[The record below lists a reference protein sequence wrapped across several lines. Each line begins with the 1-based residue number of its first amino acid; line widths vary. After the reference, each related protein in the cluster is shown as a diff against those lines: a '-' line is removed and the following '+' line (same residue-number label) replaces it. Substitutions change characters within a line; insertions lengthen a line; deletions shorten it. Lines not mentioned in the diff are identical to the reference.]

1 MKLPLMKV
9 QFFVSS
15 EIVAFLLKCFTFIF
29 LEFETYLKTKIE
41 KLSQIETKPLEGK
54 SLDHH
59 EQFSTKSMDESRASL
74 YFTPTDGH
82 LSPQPMQDSPIHI
95 NYINENMIGC
105 ENANNKSSWRFRN
118 PLHNARNNFFFPI
131 HLGTNFLTENTTD
144 IHGSFI
150 IPEQI
155 YNDEVYNLSCDQFD
169 DLNFKPIPIPSE
181 AFQDSAMPS
190 TSVASMPSTS
200 GYNNHRKQRRHR
212 EKDRRRARNTVEN
225 ENLLMQEMMEGGRN
239 KGARSKAY
247 EFQHYDHNSGN

>member
-1 MKLPLMKV
+1 M
-9 QFFVSS
+9 
-15 EIVAFLLKCFTFIF
+15 
-29 LEFETYLKTKIE
+29 KTKIE
-41 KLSQIETKPLEGK
+41 KLAQIETINLEGK
-54 SLDHH
+54 SSDLH
-59 EQFSTKSMDESRASL
+59 EHFSTKSMDESRASL

-95 NYINENMIGC
+95 NYINENMVGC

-118 PLHNARNNFFFPI
+118 PLKQQHYSARNNFFFPI
-131 HLGTNFLTENTTD
+131 HLGTSFLTETNND
-144 IHGSFI
+144 VHGSFI

-169 DLNFKPIPIPSE
+169 DLNFKPIPIPND

-212 EKDRRRARNTVEN
+212 EKDRRRARNGVEN
-225 ENLLMQEMMEGGRN
+225 ENLLMQEMMDAGRT
-239 KGARSKAY
+239 KGARSKVY